1 MERLMKK
8 LGFYI
13 DWSSN
18 ELRKLIDVSG
28 WLVRLKQIDL
38 MSEL

>member
-1 MERLMKK
+1 MEWLMKK

-13 DWSSN
+13 DWWPN
-18 ELRKLIDVSG
+18 ELRKLIDVLG
-28 WLVRLKQIDL
+28 WLVGLKQIDL